1 MCWPEIENTYIIS
14 LKDIKPDRKVYHLF
28 GWKELNILK
37 ISILPKLIYQCNAV
51 SIRISA
57 DMADMQFVHI
67 SSTYTRTPLSHQISL
82 KKNISSKIKV
92 LKFQDDVNRVL
103 NHMYMYEVD
112 LAIRTTIFKMETF
125 PWQLFFWSVSW
136 SIFP

>member
-1 MCWPEIENTYIIS
+1 
-14 LKDIKPDRKVYHLF
+14 
-28 GWKELNILK
+28 
-37 ISILPKLIYQCNAV
+37 
-51 SIRISA
+51 
-57 DMADMQFVHI
+57 MQFQSESQQTWETCSLCI
-67 SSTYTRTPLSHQISL
+67 FPLLIHVLHCPIRFRL

-125 PWQLFFWSVSW
+125 P
-136 SIFP
+136 